1 MAKDFQRTDR
11 IADSIKQILAV
22 ILQRETNDPRLQ
34 SVTITAV
41 EVTRDLAYAKV
52 FFSLLDANKKDDVIK
67 GFEKAK
73 GFLRSCLAR
82 ELKLRVIPQ
91 LQFRYDDSLLRGN
104 YLSQLIA
111 QGLPPENSQSDEEE

>member
-52 FFSLLDANKKDDVIK
+52 FFSLLDATKKEEVLQ
-67 GFEKAK
+67 GFDKAK
-73 GFLRSCLAR
+73 GFLRSRLAR
-82 ELKLRVIPQ
+82 ELKLRVIPE

-111 QGLPPENSQSDEEE
+111 QGLPQEDTETDEE